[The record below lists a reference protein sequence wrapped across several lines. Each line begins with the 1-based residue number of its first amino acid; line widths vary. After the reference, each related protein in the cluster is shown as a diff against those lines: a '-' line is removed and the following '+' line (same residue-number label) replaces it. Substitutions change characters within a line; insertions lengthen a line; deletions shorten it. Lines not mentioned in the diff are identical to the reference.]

1 MTTSFSMG
9 ISYLLHSHFPSSTSS
24 SSSQPLSLHVKKNS
38 NNNEMTGRRRVV
50 SACMGQEDPKDIVFS
65 KKRAVLFLGISV
77 LPFLQLRARA
87 LEGLVTSG
95 SSLGKGDHC
104 TLAHSSKFF
113 GGSSDSSSDSE
124 SPQQK
129 ISDHRYKEDFE
140 EIQCLGN
147 GSYGKVTR
155 CKHKLDLMEYAV
167 KKIKIGYHDRD
178 VILREASTHAKMHH
192 KHIVR
197 YHQAWI
203 ENLQPKNDD
212 MRGSSSAGED
222 TAALFIQMEC
232 CPMTLHDLLS
242 KETGLKGRFMM
253 AKQIVEGV
261 CFIHANEFVHRD
273 LGTKNI
279 FVGAS
284 QAQDEKEIK
293 IGDFGIAVFCKKGE
307 KVQVD
312 AEGNKTYRAPEAE
325 TGPIDAKADVYSLG
339 IILFMLLHPTTS
351 GTERKNSLDKL
362 KRKEFPDAWKNE
374 SYRPLKSLLSD
385 MLAENPD
392 DRPSAEEVLPR
403 VQDLSPLFEHNE
415 AVQGKEERMD
425 GKVDKELETGEKVD
439 KEERT
444 EAVGE
449 DGAEEEEEA

>member
-9 ISYLLHSHFPSSTSS
+9 ISYVLHSHFPSSTSS
-24 SSSQPLSLHVKKNS
+24 SSSSCSSSQPLSFHVKKNS

-95 SSLGKGDHC
+95 SSLGEGDHC
-104 TLAHSSKFF
+104 TLSALETVQNSAMLASKFF
-113 GGSSDSSSDSE
+113 GGGSGSDSSSDSE

-129 ISDHRYKEDFE
+129 ISDRRYKEDFE
-140 EIQCLGN
+140 EIQCLGH
-147 GSYGKVTR
+147 GTYGRVMK
-155 CKHKLDLMEYAV
+155 CKHKLDRIEYAV
-167 KKIKIGYHDRD
+167 KKIKIGYNDRE

-192 KHIVR
+192 KNIVR
-197 YHQAWI
+197 YHQAWT
-203 ENLQPKNDD
+203 ENLQPKSDHDD

-273 LGTKNI
+273 LATKNI

-325 TGPIDAKADVYSLG
+325 KGPIDAKAD
-339 IILFMLLHPTTS
+339 
-351 GTERKNSLDKL
+351 
-362 KRKEFPDAWKNE
+362 

-385 MLAENPD
+385 MLSENPD

-403 VQDLSPLFEHNE
+403 VLEKFVWQPDES
-415 AVQGKEERMD
+415 VQGKEELTD

-449 DGAEEEEEA
+449 DGAEEEEA

>member
-1 MTTSFSMG
+1 MKRPESILS
-9 ISYLLHSHFPSSTSS
+9 SHY
-24 SSSQPLSLHVKKNS
+24 NS
-38 NNNEMTGRRRVV
+38 G
-50 SACMGQEDPKDIVFS
+50 
-65 KKRAVLFLGISV
+65 VL
-77 LPFLQLRARA
+77 
-87 LEGLVTSG
+87 T
-95 SSLGKGDHC
+95 
-104 TLAHSSKFF
+104 SKFF
-113 GGSSDSSSDSE
+113 GGGSGSDSSSDSE

-129 ISDHRYKEDFE
+129 ISDRRYKEDFE
-140 EIQCLGN
+140 EIQCLGH
-147 GSYGKVTR
+147 GTYARVMK
-155 CKHKLDLMEYAV
+155 CKHKLDRIEYAV
-167 KKIKIGYHDRD
+167 KKIKIGYHDKE

-192 KHIVR
+192 KNIVR
-197 YHQAWI
+197 YHQAWT
-203 ENLQPKNDD
+203 ENLQPKSDHDD

-273 LGTKNI
+273 LATKNI

-325 TGPIDAKADVYSLG
+325 KGPIDAKADVYSLG
-339 IILFMLLHPTTS
+339 VILFMLLHPTAT

-362 KRKEFPDAWKNE
+362 KRKEFPDAWENE

-385 MLAENPD
+385 MLSENPD

-403 VQDLSPLFEHNE
+403 VLDLSSLFEHDE
-415 AVQGKEERMD
+415 SVQRKEEQTD
-425 GKVDKELETGEKVD
+425 GKVNKEETGEKVD

-449 DGAEEEEEA
+449 DGAEEEEA